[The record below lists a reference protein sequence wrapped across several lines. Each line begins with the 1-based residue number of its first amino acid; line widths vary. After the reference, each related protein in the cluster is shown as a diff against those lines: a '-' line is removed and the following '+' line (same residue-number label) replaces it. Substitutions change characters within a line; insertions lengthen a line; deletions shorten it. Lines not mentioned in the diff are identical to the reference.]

1 MKKKQNL
8 QNKTIS
14 EEYLVNV
21 DYYKNCLNNKKT
33 RLSFILKSSSIH
45 RKLLIQES
53 MAFIYIAEFH

>member
-33 RLSFILKSSSIH
+33 RLSFILKSFI
-45 RKLLIQES
+45 ES
-53 MAFIYIAEFH
+53 F